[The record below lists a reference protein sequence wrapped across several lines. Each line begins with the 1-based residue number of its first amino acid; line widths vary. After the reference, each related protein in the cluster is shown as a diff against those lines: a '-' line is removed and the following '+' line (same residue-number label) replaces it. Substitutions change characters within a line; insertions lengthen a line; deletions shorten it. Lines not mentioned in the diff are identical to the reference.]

1 MISTVGACTCNY
13 LFAFTRNSPTIA
25 TSNTSAAKRGH
36 NSPLRSV
43 NVGTLRSICQRAVTR
58 REKSTSSEMI
68 STVGAC
74 TCNYLFAFNF
84 AFNPAILSISC
95 TTLRTAYFF
104 FPGSDGESKS
114 QPGVLETSNSGASA
128 LCAAGFG
135 CCRRLSLGV
144 SFTFRF
150 RSFPAA
156 ECVLD
161 RSAQI
166 DQHAQGLSG
175 GILRL
180 EHHLPGLADHPQTN
194 DRLLRGKLGAP
205 AVDGLDAL
213 VLEFNE

>member
-74 TCNYLFAFNF
+74 TCNYLFAFKF

-104 FPGSDGESKS
+104 LPGSDGESKS

-128 LCAAGFG
+128 LGAAGFG
-135 CCRRLSLGV
+135 FAAAAGAAAVFVGV
-144 SFTFRF
+144 LEA
-150 RSFPAA
+150 PAA
-156 ECVLD
+156 AAIAAGFANAGASL
-161 RSAQI
+161 A
-166 DQHAQGLSG
+166 ATGL
-175 GILRL
+175 
-180 EHHLPGLADHPQTN
+180 EA
-194 DRLLRGKLGAP
+194 A
-205 AVDGLDAL
+205 AM
-213 VLEFNE
+213 